1 MESPPSLGVP
11 DWDPS
16 GLQGAGSLSSWLS
29 SLPGLYD
36 LARPC
41 GTSGSI
47 GHLLYL
53 LPLEFA
59 STLHQLSLSS

>member
-16 GLQGAGSLSSWLS
+16 GLLGVGSLSSWLS

-53 LPLEFA
+53 LPRELV
-59 STLHQLSLSS
+59 SPLHSLTLSS